1 MKTLL
6 TLLPALVAA
15 AACAGVRVSMDVR
28 ANGMHLAD
36 GTVDG
41 VPCRLL
47 VDTGATHTT
56 FDLAFVTNRLPAAR
70 LEDVKVF
77 GETNVGFAPK
87 CFARAAFRLGGHAF
101 PAQGAMAVPLDGLH
115 ASIGERID
123 GVLGMSDLAT
133 ADFILRDR
141 EIEFAPDASVCA
153 SFGPDRRRGGDALNP
168 QVAGRH
174 AGREIA
180 FLVDSGSSFTFVNT
194 ALWEATTNAVD
205 LTATEISGRSGLA
218 PHLGAAGELDL
229 GVAFTLRPMVSARP
243 VNYLGADFLKV
254 GEILF
259 RARGGAIS
267 FRRAGG
273 PAPAGP

>member
-15 AACAGVRVSMDVR
+15 AACAGVRVPMDVR

-70 LEDVKVF
+70 LEDVKIV

-87 CFARAAFRLGGHAF
+87 CFYRAAFRLGGHAF

-115 ASIGERID
+115 ASIG
-123 GVLGMSDLAT
+123 
-133 ADFILRDR
+133 
-141 EIEFAPDASVCA
+141 
-153 SFGPDRRRGGDALNP
+153 
-168 QVAGRH
+168 
-174 AGREIA
+174 
-180 FLVDSGSSFTFVNT
+180 
-194 ALWEATTNAVD
+194 
-205 LTATEISGRSGLA
+205 
-218 PHLGAAGELDL
+218 
-229 GVAFTLRPMVSARP
+229 
-243 VNYLGADFLKV
+243 
-254 GEILF
+254 
-259 RARGGAIS
+259 
-267 FRRAGG
+267 
-273 PAPAGP
+273 

>member
-15 AACAGVRVSMDVR
+15 AACAGVRVPMDVR

-87 CFARAAFRLGGHAF
+87 CFSRAAFRLGGHAF
-101 PAQGAMAVPLDGLH
+101 PAQGAMAVPLDGPKEKCNFSLMYLLTKQEPLGLTFLLPSLILQDLK
-115 ASIGERID
+115 AFSRID
-123 GVLGMSDLAT
+123 
-133 ADFILRDR
+133 
-141 EIEFAPDASVCA
+141 
-153 SFGPDRRRGGDALNP
+153 
-168 QVAGRH
+168 
-174 AGREIA
+174 
-180 FLVDSGSSFTFVNT
+180 
-194 ALWEATTNAVD
+194 
-205 LTATEISGRSGLA
+205 LTKA
-218 PHLGAAGELDL
+218 
-229 GVAFTLRPMVSARP
+229 
-243 VNYLGADFLKV
+243 
-254 GEILF
+254 
-259 RARGGAIS
+259 
-267 FRRAGG
+267 
-273 PAPAGP
+273 